1 MSNIHIEGACEHNLQ
16 NLDIQIPRQKIT
28 VITGVSGS
36 GKSTLAFDTLLQESQ
51 RRFFYTLSHYTRQFL
66 DLGTRPKVRKMTGL
80 SPAIG
85 LTQNETFPSRKATLA
100 TLTDL
105 NELIGVAFARFAE
118 RICPQ
123 HGVSTQ
129 GSRTEQIVAHMME
142 LPTPYIG
149 LFAPL
154 VTQKKGIF
162 SKELTQWREKGF
174 LKAWID
180 GKFVDLATDPILEK
194 EKKHT
199 IKLVIDVI
207 RVKDKSI
214 ARLLRSVTHTLEAG
228 NGHGEYIGLSQADL
242 SSCHPEKAIRFSTA
256 EGCPLCAYSW
266 PPLDPRY
273 FSANSLGQC
282 KMCEGY
288 GQTDTQE
295 NASDIKEGEIASLSN
310 LICNTCKGSG
320 LEASLQYIR
329 LGGHSVLD
337 WYAWS
342 CTQLAAEVA
351 RIRSISISNPAQNRV
366 LEEIATTLQR
376 ICHLDLGY
384 LQLQRR
390 VRSLS
395 LGEHQRLNL
404 AGILS
409 ETLRGVLYVL
419 DEPSQG
425 LHPHQLAQLWKTFV
439 ALKES
444 GNTLVLVD
452 HDDFLIQQADHIID
466 MGPGGGKKGGRILY
480 AGPPIPT
487 KTINAIAAPKSI
499 ELPACGELELRG
511 ANLHNL
517 QIEAVRFPLGAIS
530 IVTGVSG
537 AGKSS
542 LVLQTL
548 VPNLQKACSKGGGKP
563 SWQHCKQITGW
574 KEIDCVEV
582 IDRKLLH
589 KSSLSTPATY
599 FEVFSLIRDLFAKGV
614 DAQLLGLTP
623 RHFSLHGEGGRCE
636 ACKGK
641 GVITHTMRFLAETRT
656 QCALCEGRKFKDYL
670 EQVRYRDASI
680 ADILQMTLE
689 EAHVFFSHHRKIS
702 QRLQPAIDLGLG
714 YLSLGQPTTSLSGGE
729 IQRMKLVPFFA
740 KRTVERTLFVM
751 DEPTRGLH
759 NRDIT
764 PLMLCLRALVSKGGT
779 VILLEHHVGVMRAS
793 DWLVDIGPGAA
804 GQGGKILYQGP
815 PIGVRK
821 IKESITGRYI

>member
-1 MSNIHIEGACEHNLQ
+1 MSVIRIEGANEHNLQ
-16 NLDIQIPRQKIT
+16 NLDIQIPRQQIT

-100 TLTDL
+100 SLTDL
-105 NELIGVAFARFAE
+105 NELMGVMFARFGE
-118 RICPQ
+118 RLCPQ

-129 GSRTEQIVAHMME
+129 GSRADQIVSHMME
-142 LPTPYIG
+142 LDAVYVA

-154 VTQKKGIF
+154 VTQRKGIF

-174 LKAWID
+174 LQAWID
-180 GKFVDLATDPILEK
+180 GRFVDLSQEIELEK

-199 IKLVIDVI
+199 IKLLIDVI
-207 RVKDKSI
+207 RIQPKSQ
-214 ARLLRSVTHTLEAG
+214 ARLLRSVEHTLEAG
-228 NGHGEYIGLSQADL
+228 HGHGEYVGLSSADL
-242 SSCHPEKAIRFSTA
+242 QKCAPEKATRFSTSD
-256 EGCPLCAYSW
+256 GCPLCAYSW
-266 PPLDPRY
+266 PELDPRY

-282 KMCEGY
+282 KSCGGY
-288 GQTDTQE
+288 GSGRISEEEETIE
-295 NASDIKEGEIASLSN
+295 SDGVEESETVA
-310 LICNTCKGSG
+310 CHACEGSG
-320 LEASLQYIR
+320 LDASLHHIH
-329 LGGHSVLD
+329 LKGHSILA

-342 CTQLAAEVA
+342 CAELREEIA
-351 RIRSISISNPAQNRV
+351 RLQIHYTTHPAPTRV
-366 LEEIATTLQR
+366 LEEIASILQR

-384 LQLQRR
+384 LQPQRR

-425 LHPHQLAQLWKTFV
+425 LHPHQLAHLWQTFV

-444 GNTLVLVD
+444 GNTVVIVD
-452 HDDFLIQQADHIID
+452 HDDFLIQQADHVID
-466 MGPGGGKKGGRILY
+466 MGPGGGKKGGQVLY
-480 AGPPIPT
+480 AGAPIRLAELNAV
-487 KTINAIAAPKSI
+487 KTPQPVVIPDA
-499 ELPACGELELRG
+499 GELEIRG
-511 ANLHNL
+511 ATLHNL
-517 QIEAVRFPLGAIS
+517 QVDSVRFPLGAIS
-530 IVTGVSG
+530 VVTGVSG

-548 VPNLQKACSKGGGKP
+548 VPNLQAACQGTRAPTWK
-563 SWQHCKQITGW
+563 HCKQVVGW
-574 KEIDCVEV
+574 KEIETVEV

-599 FEVFSLIRDLFAKGV
+599 FDIFILIRDLFAKGV
-614 DAQLLGLTP
+614 EAQLLGLTP

-656 QCALCEGRKFKDYL
+656 PCTLCGGRRFKEYL
-670 EQVRYRDASI
+670 DQVRYRDASI
-680 ADILQMTLE
+680 ADVLQMTLE
-689 EAHVFFSHHRKIS
+689 EALAFFANHRKIS

-740 KRTVERTLFVM
+740 KRTVERTLFVL

-759 NRDIT
+759 NRDIE
-764 PLMLCLRALVSKGGT
+764 PLMACLRALVQKGGS
-779 VILLEHHVGVMRAS
+779 VILLEHHVGVMRGC
-793 DWLVDIGPGAA
+793 DWLVDLGPGAA
-804 GQGGKILYQGP
+804 HEGGQVLYQGAP
-815 PIGVRK
+815 LGVK
-821 IKESITGRYI
+821 KVKASLTGRYL